1 MKKISTLLCLLSLIV
16 ISGCQESK
24 STNPEVL
31 SDQLAG
37 KWSIVQVLHGFSS
50 YLQEYPRNTIVWE
63 FDTTA
68 HTVSIQNNSTTTDD
82 RYIFENGTYPYVLTP
97 TTDGSLG
104 CLQTLTVQDVNL
116 GCCTLTNGELSFSA
130 IYLDGDSVKLVR

>member
-1 MKKISTLLCLLSLIV
+1 MKKIYVLLLLCSLFV
-16 ISGCQESK
+16 VSACQESK
-24 STNPEVL
+24 STSCVFP
-31 SDQLAG
+31 SDQIAG

-50 YLQEYPRNTIVWE
+50 FIQEYPRNTIEWD

-68 HTVSIQNNSTTTDD
+68 HTVTIQNNSSNTTD

-97 TTDGSLG
+97 NTDGSLG

-116 GCCTLTNGELSFSA
+116 GCCTITNGELSFSA
-130 IYLDGDSVKLVR
+130 IYLDGDYVKLVR